1 MDEYIKRE
9 TAIKAIYDSDPFG
22 VHKYFGWRAMDIEE
36 ALRAIPAVDVEKM
49 SDGYH
54 TFADL
59 YEQRLI
65 LSAALAKNNP
75 HAWKSKRH
83 EDGSVPFGGGWFIMG
98 FDTDE
103 GCYTYHYELKDWDS
117 FRCKEL
123 DKGKPW
129 DGHTS
134 KDVRRLLSIPAAV
147 SVPQWISVKDRL
159 PEDGEDVLIWYE
171 YFRYFP
177 YNRMYT
183 THDIA
188 YQYNGYWEDA
198 GGSLGPKARVFAW
211 MPLPEPP
218 KEDADNG

>member
-1 MDEYIKRE
+1 MGIMEMKGERKMAEYIERKLLDKALTVAAANDKDKNRR
-9 TAIKAIYDSDPFG
+9 TWAKAICVLHD
-22 VHKYFGWRAMDIEE
+22 
-36 ALRAIPAVDVEKM
+36 LPAADVEKM

-103 GCYTYHYELKDWDS
+103 GCYTYHYELKDWDL
-117 FRCKEL
+117 FQCKEL

-134 KDVRRLLSIPAAV
+134 KDVRRLLSIPDADVATV
-147 SVPQWISVKDRL
+147 VRCKDCKHEFGGRCSICGFQKRR
-159 PEDGEDVLIWYE
+159 PEDFCSYGERKDDE
-171 YFRYFP
+171 
-177 YNRMYT
+177 
-183 THDIA
+183 H
-188 YQYNGYWEDA
+188 EH
-198 GGSLGPKARVFAW
+198 
-211 MPLPEPP
+211 
-218 KEDADNG
+218 